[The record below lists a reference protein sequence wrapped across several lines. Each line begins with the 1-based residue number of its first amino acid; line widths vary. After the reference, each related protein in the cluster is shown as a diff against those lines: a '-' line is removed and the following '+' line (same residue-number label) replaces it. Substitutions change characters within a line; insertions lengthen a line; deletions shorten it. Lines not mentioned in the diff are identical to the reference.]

1 MSTFVDS
8 QQQARPLIH
17 RNDNEDDA
25 WALVLAAGEGS
36 RLKALTMTPTGAHV
50 PKQFCSL
57 IGGPSLLDEALARA
71 ESVVPRRRVC
81 AIVAA
86 QHRRWWERLPD
97 RLPTSNVIV
106 QPENRGTAN
115 GILLGLTRIAERDRN
130 ARVVLLP
137 SDHHVEDEP
146 TLADSLRGAV
156 AHLRLR
162 TREVLLLGIQAA
174 EPDPELGYILPGDRF
189 TLGVFDI
196 AKFVEKPA
204 APVAT
209 KLIESGA
216 LWNSFIVA
224 GTASTLLRLLRQ
236 RFPEIVDAMRDAVR
250 RDRHRPN
257 SPIATASLYAC
268 LPNLDFSRD
277 VLSNAVA
284 PALRVLAVPEC
295 GWSDLGN
302 PTRIAATLRRSR
314 TARSLSSS
322 AFGKRAQISLAARL
336 EAVRSAHA
344 TRRERALGRTSGRSA
359 PR

>member
-1 MSTFVDS
+1 MSTFTDS
-8 QQQARPLIH
+8 QQNARPLTH
-17 RNDNEDDA
+17 CNEDGDNA

-36 RLKALTMTPTGAHV
+36 RLKALTVTPAGAHV

-57 IGGPSLLDEALARA
+57 VRGPSLMDEALGRA
-71 ESVVPRRRVC
+71 ESVVPHARVC

-86 QHRRWWERLPD
+86 QHRRWWERLPE
-97 RLPTSNVIV
+97 RLLPSNVIV

-115 GILLGLTRIAERDRN
+115 GILLGLTRISERDRN

-146 TLADSLRGAV
+146 KLADSLRCAA
-156 AHLRLR
+156 AHLRSR
-162 TREVLLLGIQAA
+162 PHEVLLLGIQAA
-174 EPDPELGYILPGDRF
+174 EADPELGYIVPGDRSA
-189 TLGVFDI
+189 LGTFDI

-204 APVAT
+204 APIAR

-224 GTASTLLRLLRQ
+224 ATVRTLLRLLRQ

-257 SPIATASLYAC
+257 DPVATAGLYAC
-268 LPNLDFSRD
+268 LPTLDFSRD
-277 VLSNAVA
+277 VLSSGIA
-284 PALRVLAVPEC
+284 PALRVLAVPHC

-302 PTRIAATLRRSR
+302 PTRIAATLRRAR
-314 TARSLSSS
+314 TAQPLGAPALGRS
-322 AFGKRAQISLAARL
+322 AQLSLAARL
-336 EAVRSAHA
+336 EAVSSA
-344 TRRERALGRTSGRSA
+344 S
-359 PR
+359 